1 MKRHALAGLTSA
13 ALLITAC
20 GPQQQAQ
27 PTSPP
32 AAAKPTEAP
41 KPAATTA
48 PATKPT
54 EAAAAKPTEAAAAK
68 PTEAAAAKPADTAKP
83 KVELAPAPAGTPL
96 PAPVAPN
103 TLTSGTVAIDGSSTV
118 FPVTEAMA
126 EEFQRATNGRVR
138 ITVGISGT
146 WGGFQKFCNN
156 ETDVSNASRPISLAE
171 MERCKAANIGWM
183 ELPVAFDGL
192 SVMTSPRNTFL
203 DCLKRSELKKIWE
216 PEAQGTIM
224 RWNQVR
230 PEFPDQPINLFGPG
244 TDSGTFDYW
253 TDVINGRE
261 KASRGDFTASED
273 DNVLVQGIANDPNSL
288 GYFGFAYY
296 EENRDRLKLLGVDNE
311 MGAGCIKPSA
321 ETIADGTYQPLSRPI
336 FIYPKISSLDKPEV
350 REFVRFY
357 VNPTNSELISQTGYI
372 PFPQGL
378 YERATQRLNAGS
390 PGTVFT
396 GGGSQ
401 GAKMEDLFT
410 RPLLVLP

>member
-32 AAAKPTEAP
+32 AAAAKPTEAP
-41 KPAATTA
+41 KPAAAPTTA
-48 PATKPT
+48 PAAAPT
-54 EAAAAKPTEAAAAK
+54 TAPAAAPTTAPAAAAKPTDAAA
-68 PTEAAAAKPADTAKP
+68 AKP
-83 KVELAPAPAGTPL
+83 KVELQPAPPGTAL
-96 PAPVAPN
+96 PAPIALN
-103 TLTSGTVAIDGSSTV
+103 ALTAGTIAIDGSSTV

-138 ITVGISGT
+138 LTVGISGT
-146 WGGFQKFCNN
+146 GGGFQKFCNN
-156 ETDVSNASRPISLAE
+156 ETDISNASRPISLAE

-183 ELPVAFDGL
+183 ELPIAFDGL
-192 SVMTSPRNTFL
+192 SVMTSPRNTFV
-203 DCLKRSELKKIWE
+203 DCLKKSELKKMWE
-216 PEAQGTIM
+216 PEAQGTIT
-224 RWNQVR
+224 RWNQIR

-273 DNVLVQGIANDPNSL
+273 DNVLVQGIANDPNAL

-311 MGAGCIKPSA
+311 TGAGCIKPSA
-321 ETIADGTYQPLSRPI
+321 ETIADGTYAPLSRPI
-336 FIYPKISSLDKPEV
+336 FIYAKTSSLDKPEV

-357 VNPTNSELISQTGYI
+357 VNPANTEIISQTGYI
-372 PFPQGL
+372 PFPQAM
-378 YERATQRLNAGS
+378 YERATQRLNSGA
-390 PGTVFT
+390 PGTVFS
-396 GGGSQ
+396 GSGSQ
-401 GAKMEDLFT
+401 GAKQDDLFS
-410 RPLLVLP
+410 RPLRVLP